1 MALKITGYYKLPNE
15 IEPQLIEFD
24 KVFNI
29 SFMRKYTNYKTF
41 AKFLTGGKFN
51 ITCQKDFEELPED
64 LMDKHVSKNTQ
75 FKTWQ
80 EMLDFATD
88 KYIISKQNKIK
99 STAYNKLCFSY
110 LFRIGMGKTLF

>member
-1 MALKITGYYKLPNE
+1 MAVKITGYYKLPNE

-51 ITCQKDFEELPED
+51 ITCQKDFEELQED

-88 KYIISKQNKIK
+88 KYIISKQK
-99 STAYNKLCFSY
+99 
-110 LFRIGMGKTLF
+110 

>member
-1 MALKITGYYKLPNE
+1 MAVKITGYYKLPNE

-88 KYIISKQNKIK
+88 KYNKK
-99 STAYNKLCFSY
+99 HSL
-110 LFRIGMGKTLF
+110 

>member
-1 MALKITGYYKLPNE
+1 MAVKITGYYKLPNE

-64 LMDKHVSKNTQ
+64 LMDKHVSINTQ

-88 KYIISKQNKIK
+88 KYIISKQK
-99 STAYNKLCFSY
+99 
-110 LFRIGMGKTLF
+110 

>member
-1 MALKITGYYKLPNE
+1 MAVKITGYYKLPNE

-80 EMLDFATD
+80 EMICT
-88 KYIISKQNKIK
+88 QN
-99 STAYNKLCFSY
+99 
-110 LFRIGMGKTLF
+110 IGHIN

>member
-1 MALKITGYYKLPNE
+1 MDVKITGYYKLPNE

-88 KYIISKQNKIK
+88 KYIISKQK
-99 STAYNKLCFSY
+99 
-110 LFRIGMGKTLF
+110 

>member
-1 MALKITGYYKLPNE
+1 MAVKITGYYKLPNE

-80 EMLDFATD
+80 EILDFATD
-88 KYIISKQNKIK
+88 KYIISKQK
-99 STAYNKLCFSY
+99 
-110 LFRIGMGKTLF
+110 

>member
-1 MALKITGYYKLPNE
+1 MAVKITGYYKLPNE

-29 SFMRKYTNYKTF
+29 SFMRKYTDYKTF

-88 KYIISKQNKIK
+88 KYIISKQK
-99 STAYNKLCFSY
+99 
-110 LFRIGMGKTLF
+110 

>member
-1 MALKITGYYKLPNE
+1 MAVKITGYYKLPNE

-80 EMLDFATD
+80 EMLDFAID
-88 KYIISKQNKIK
+88 KYIISKQK
-99 STAYNKLCFSY
+99 
-110 LFRIGMGKTLF
+110 

>member
-1 MALKITGYYKLPNE
+1 MAVKITGYYKLPNE

-41 AKFLTGGKFN
+41 AKFLAGGKFN

-88 KYIISKQNKIK
+88 KYIISKQK
-99 STAYNKLCFSY
+99 
-110 LFRIGMGKTLF
+110 

>member
-1 MALKITGYYKLPNE
+1 MAVKITGYYKLPNE

-64 LMDKHVSKNTQ
+64 LMDKHVSKNTE

-88 KYIISKQNKIK
+88 KYIISKQK
-99 STAYNKLCFSY
+99 
-110 LFRIGMGKTLF
+110 

>member
-1 MALKITGYYKLPNE
+1 MAVKITGYYKLPNE

-51 ITCQKDFEELPED
+51 ITYQKDFEELPED

-88 KYIISKQNKIK
+88 KYIISKQK
-99 STAYNKLCFSY
+99 
-110 LFRIGMGKTLF
+110 

>member
-1 MALKITGYYKLPNE
+1 MAVKITGYYKLPNE

-75 FKTWQ
+75 LK
-80 EMLDFATD
+80 
-88 KYIISKQNKIK
+88 N
-99 STAYNKLCFSY
+99 TARNVR
-110 LFRIGMGKTLF
+110 FRYR

>member
-1 MALKITGYYKLPNE
+1 MAVKITDIINYLMKSN
-15 IEPQLIEFD
+15 PQLIEFD

-88 KYIISKQNKIK
+88 KYIISKQK
-99 STAYNKLCFSY
+99 
-110 LFRIGMGKTLF
+110 

>member
-1 MALKITGYYKLPNE
+1 MAVKITGYYKLPNE

-64 LMDKHVSKNTQ
+64 LIDKHVSKNTQ

-88 KYIISKQNKIK
+88 KYIISKQK
-99 STAYNKLCFSY
+99 
-110 LFRIGMGKTLF
+110 

>member
-1 MALKITGYYKLPNE
+1 MAVKITGYYKLPNE

-29 SFMRKYTNYKTF
+29 SFIRKYTNYKTF

-88 KYIISKQNKIK
+88 KYIISKQK
-99 STAYNKLCFSY
+99 
-110 LFRIGMGKTLF
+110 

>member
-1 MALKITGYYKLPNE
+1 MAVKITGYYKLPNE

-80 EMLDFATD
+80 EMLDYATD
-88 KYIISKQNKIK
+88 KYIISKQK
-99 STAYNKLCFSY
+99 
-110 LFRIGMGKTLF
+110 

>member
-1 MALKITGYYKLPNE
+1 MAVKITGYYKLPNE

-29 SFMRKYTNYKTF
+29 SFMRKYTKYKTF

-51 ITCQKDFEELPED
+51 ITCQKDFEKLPEE
-64 LMDKHVSKNTQ
+64 LMDKHVAKNTQ

-88 KYIISKQNKIK
+88 KYIISKQK
-99 STAYNKLCFSY
+99 
-110 LFRIGMGKTLF
+110 

>member
-1 MALKITGYYKLPNE
+1 MAVKITGYYKLPNE

-41 AKFLTGGKFN
+41 VKFLTGGKFN

-88 KYIISKQNKIK
+88 KYIISKQK
-99 STAYNKLCFSY
+99 
-110 LFRIGMGKTLF
+110 

>member
-1 MALKITGYYKLPNE
+1 MAVKITGYYKLPNE

-41 AKFLTGGKFN
+41 AKFLTGGRFN
-51 ITCQKDFEELPED
+51 ITCLIDFEELPED

-80 EMLDFATD
+80 ETLDFATD
-88 KYIISKQNKIK
+88 KYIISKQK
-99 STAYNKLCFSY
+99 
-110 LFRIGMGKTLF
+110 

>member
-1 MALKITGYYKLPNE
+1 MAVKITGYYKLPNE

-88 KYIISKQNKIK
+88 KYIISKQK
-99 STAYNKLCFSY
+99 
-110 LFRIGMGKTLF
+110 

>member
-1 MALKITGYYKLPNE
+1 MAVKITGYYRLPNE

-41 AKFLTGGKFN
+41 AKFLTGGRFN

-88 KYIISKQNKIK
+88 KYIISKQK
-99 STAYNKLCFSY
+99 
-110 LFRIGMGKTLF
+110 

>member
-1 MALKITGYYKLPNE
+1 MAVKITGYYKLPNE

-41 AKFLTGGKFN
+41 AKFLTGGRFN

-88 KYIISKQNKIK
+88 KYIIRKQK
-99 STAYNKLCFSY
+99 
-110 LFRIGMGKTLF
+110 